1 MTALLSQRPARR
13 PRGVS
18 LIEAQKRKLFLPLV
32 GPAFL
37 FYTLLVVA
45 PSAAALWISFHSWPG
60 SGPMEFVGLRNYP
73 RVAKDPLFQ
82 QAFLN
87 TLLILVVVGVTI
99 FVLAFSMSL
108 VLRNMWGK
116 GIVRSVIFFPHL
128 INALVFGALAGFVF
142 NPQGLMNTML
152 RPFGV
157 DEPPAWLAQDNIFV
171 LIMITLVLT
180 HTGYFTTILM
190 AGVDRIPPD
199 YFEVASLAGCNAWQ
213 RLKYVIVPLTW
224 EVFATCAVLWTISS
238 VKIFELIWVFGGS
251 SGAGIPPTSSWT
263 AAVYTYVTAFSGQ
276 SVPAYGAATAS
287 AIISLVM
294 VSILVLLMRRVMRR
308 DTIQY

>member
-1 MTALLSQRPARR
+1 MTALLSQRPVRR

-18 LIEAQKRKLFLPLV
+18 LIEAQKRKLFIPLV

-37 FYTLLVVA
+37 FYTLLVVV
-45 PSAAALWISFHSWPG
+45 PSAAALWISFHRWPG
-60 SGPMEFVGLRNYP
+60 AGPMEFVGLRNYP

-87 TLLILVVVGVTI
+87 TMLILVVVGVTI

-116 GIVRSVIFFPHL
+116 GLVRSVIFFPHL
-128 INALVFGALAGFVF
+128 INALVFGALAGFIF
-142 NPQGLMNTML
+142 NPGGLVNTL
-152 RPFGV
+152 LAPLGV
-157 DEPPAWLAQDNIFV
+157 TEPPAWLAQDNIFV

-190 AGVDRIPPD
+190 AGVDRIPPE
-199 YFEVASLAGCNAWQ
+199 YFEVASLAGCSAFQ
-213 RLKYVIVPLTW
+213 RLRYVIIPLTW

-276 SVPAYGAATAS
+276 SIPAYGAATAS
-287 AIISLVM
+287 AIISLVT
-294 VSILVLLMRRVMRR
+294 VSIIVLLMRRVMRR
-308 DTIQY
+308 DAIQY